1 MSDHTPCSAAR
12 SFAALILALWIAVL
26 LAPSSARAQDV
37 QPEPPP
43 AVEQAPAEEAQA
55 QTPLPVQQAPAEEVQ
70 AQAPQAIEHAQ
81 AEEAQAETPQPV
93 EEAQVETPQPIEQA
107 PVQAQAPQPVEQ
119 VPAEEVPAR
128 GPEGESAPPAGA
140 AAGKEVVAVLPL
152 DRDGVTREDTARL
165 SDRIRQEVRNTG
177 QFVLLEEE
185 QQQAALAARGIQ
197 DATCAEQ
204 VCAVEFGGALGVDK
218 IVAGKV
224 YQTEE
229 GRWLLTGMLVDVKTG
244 QTIRTDQVEH
254 SGDIEG
260 LLGLPAAL
268 LATRLAGVDPGAVAA
283 APPSGR
289 LPYEA
294 PLESLPATQL
304 EKEGGWPWWVWA
316 LIGVGVLGLAGG
328 GGGGGG
334 DEGSGGSGGSST
346 GGVTITW

>member
-26 LAPSSARAQDV
+26 LAPSSARAQ
-37 QPEPPP
+37 EAETPP
-43 AVEQAPAEEAQA
+43 AVEQAPAEEEAPAEEAQA
-55 QTPLPVQQAPAEEVQ
+55 QTP
-70 AQAPQAIEHAQ
+70 
-81 AEEAQAETPQPV
+81 QPV
-93 EEAQVETPQPIEQA
+93 ERA
-107 PVQAQAPQPVEQ
+107 
-119 VPAEEVPAR
+119 PAEEVPAR
-128 GPEGESAPPAGA
+128 GLEGESAPPAGA
-140 AAGKEVVAVLPL
+140 AAGKEVVAVLPF
-152 DRDGVTREDTARL
+152 DRDGVGREDTARL

-177 QFVLLEEE
+177 QFALMEEE

-244 QTIRTDQVEH
+244 ETIRTHQVEH

-260 LLGLPAAL
+260 LLGLPPAVLAA
-268 LATRLAGVDPGAVAA
+268 RLAGVDPGAVAA
-283 APPSGR
+283 VPRSRR

-294 PLESLPATQL
+294 PLESLPATRL
-304 EKEGGWPWWVWA
+304 EKDEPWPWWVWA
-316 LIGVGVLGLAGG
+316 LIGVGGLGGAGG
-328 GGGGGG
+328 GGVGGGG
-334 DEGSGGSGGSST
+334 VGGGSGSGASGCSGC
-346 GGVTITW
+346 GGATITW